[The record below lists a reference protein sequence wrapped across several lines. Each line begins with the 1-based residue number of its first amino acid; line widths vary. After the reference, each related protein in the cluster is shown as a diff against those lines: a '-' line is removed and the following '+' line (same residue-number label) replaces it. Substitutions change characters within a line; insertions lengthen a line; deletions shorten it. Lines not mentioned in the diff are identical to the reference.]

1 MGKSPMRSERWREI
15 EELCD
20 QALTRSEDQRG
31 AFLESACAGD
41 DDLRREVESLLAF
54 QKQAENFIET
64 PAMDQAAKALAES
77 GYESRTAATA
87 RIGRMVSHYRI
98 VERLGYGGM
107 GEVYRAVRADDQYHK
122 LVALKLVRSDFDTQF
137 IQERFKNER
146 QILAGLEH
154 PNIGRLIDGGTTE
167 DGLPYFVMELV
178 EGEPI
183 DRYCE
188 SHRLATLQRLALF
201 RSVCSAVHYAHQ
213 HLVVHRDIKPSNIL
227 VTAEGVPKLL
237 DFGIAKITDP
247 EHFPRAMEPTA
258 TAMRLMT
265 PEYASPEQIR
275 GEAITTASDV
285 YSLGVLLYYLLT
297 GHLPYRLST
306 GAPHEIARAI
316 CEVDPEKPSTA
327 ANRVEEVTGPV
338 GARSKITPDR
348 VSGTREGQPGK
359 LYRLLQGDL
368 DQIVLKAI
376 RKEKEQRYSSAEQFS
391 EDIGRYLDGKPVLA
405 RKATLRYRGAKFIK
419 RHKAGVTAA
428 ALAVITLMA
437 GMAAIVRESRLE
449 RAQRARAER
458 RFNDVRKLAGSL
470 LTDIHDSIANLP
482 GTAAARKT
490 IVSTSLNYLDS
501 LANESS
507 GDASLQRDLIG
518 AYERVA
524 DIQGRPGTEN
534 LGDTAGSLAS
544 YRKALQIG
552 QALVNANPKSAQ
564 DKAEIGLLYL
574 RIGHVLTSLGDY
586 HTALQYDH
594 KALDVY
600 GELTRSDP
608 SNLRFVNNLAQGYL
622 NLALHQDFAGD
633 FQSSIDNY
641 GKAAELYGK
650 VRDSSDA
657 YLAKRG
663 LYNLGVTNLWT
674 AIAWQDQGGYTK
686 AQEYDEKSL
695 EIRKTILAMKTTNV
709 RAQLDLADTYT
720 HLANTLWKKGD
731 PAGAMAEARQSQAI
745 AEKAAAADP
754 NDQRAKSD
762 MADAYYEIGEAF
774 RLQNNFAVALD
785 FGRRTIK
792 IDNDLIALDPVN
804 TDWKEQ
810 LGQANCLLGD
820 VYLARGLKVPAGQQ
834 PRSSDLKGAL
844 SSYQKAQEIYQ
855 TLRQAGALPY
865 SLISELERIPREIL
879 HCNALLGR
887 SKADSGTVKAE
898 HGTDS
903 NH

>member
-1 MGKSPMRSERWREI
+1 
-15 EELCD
+15 
-20 QALTRSEDQRG
+20 
-31 AFLESACAGD
+31 
-41 DDLRREVESLLAF
+41 
-54 QKQAENFIET
+54 
-64 PAMDQAAKALAES
+64 
-77 GYESRTAATA
+77 
-87 RIGRMVSHYRI
+87 MVSHYRL

-107 GEVYRAVRADDQYHK
+107 GEVYRAVRADDQYQK

-154 PNIGRLIDGGTTE
+154 PNIGRLIDGGTTD

-188 SHRLATLQRLALF
+188 SRRLSTVQRLELF
-201 RSVCSAVHYAHQ
+201 RSVCAAVHYAHQ

-227 VTAEGVPKLL
+227 VTADATPKLL

-247 EHFPRAMEPTA
+247 EHFPRPMEPTA

-306 GAPHEIARAI
+306 SAPHEMARAI

-327 ANRVEEVTGPV
+327 INRVEEVPGPE
-338 GARSKITPDR
+338 GALVKLTPER
-348 VSGTREGQPGK
+348 VSDTREGQPEK
-359 LYRLLQGDL
+359 LYRRLQGDL

-376 RKEKEQRYSSAEQFS
+376 RKEKDQRYSSAEQFS
-391 EDIGRYLDGKPVLA
+391 EDIGRYLDGQPVLA

-419 RHKAGVTAA
+419 RHKTAVTAA
-428 ALAVITLMA
+428 GLALITLIA
-437 GMAAIVRESRLE
+437 GMTAIVRESRLE

-458 RFNDVRKLAGSL
+458 RFNDVRKLANSL

-501 LANESS
+501 LVTESS

-552 QALVNANPKSAQ
+552 QALVNANPNSAQ

-574 RIGHVLTSLGDY
+574 RIGRVLTSMGDY
-586 HTALQYDH
+586 QTALQYDH

-600 GELTRSDP
+600 GELTRNDP
-608 SNLRFVNNLAQGYL
+608 GNLRFVNNLAQGYL
-622 NLALHQDFAGD
+622 NLALHQDFTGD
-633 FQSSIDNY
+633 FHSSIDSY
-641 GKAAELYGK
+641 GRAAELYGK

-657 YLAKRG
+657 ALAKRG
-663 LYNLGVTNLWT
+663 LYNVGVTDLWT
-674 AIAWQDQGGYTK
+674 AMAWQDQGDYAK
-686 AQEYDEKSL
+686 SQEYDEKAL

-720 HLANTLWKKGD
+720 HLGDTLWKKGD
-731 PAGAMAEARQSQAI
+731 LARGIAEAQQGQAI

-762 MADAYYEIGEAF
+762 VADAYYELGEAF
-774 RLQNNFAVALD
+774 RLQGDFAAALD
-785 FGRRTIK
+785 YGRRTIK
-792 IDNDLIALDPVN
+792 IDTDLSALDPVN
-804 TDWKEQ
+804 MDLNEG

-820 VYLARGLKVPAGQQ
+820 AYLARGLKVAAGQH
-834 PRSSDLKGAL
+834 PRASDLKQAL
-844 SSYQKAQEIYQ
+844 SSYQKAREIYQ
-855 TLRQAGALPY
+855 ALRQAGALPY

-879 HCNALLGR
+879 KCNALLGR
-887 SKADSGTVKAE
+887 TKVDTRTEKAGRV
-898 HGTDS
+898 GR
-903 NH
+903 

>member
-1 MGKSPMRSERWREI
+1 MPSDRWKEI
-15 EELCD
+15 EQLCN
-20 QALTRSEDQRG
+20 QALTLTEDQRG
-31 AFLESACAGD
+31 AFLQSACVGD
-41 DDLRREVESLLAF
+41 DELRREVESLLAF
-54 QKQAENFIET
+54 QKRAENFIET
-64 PAMDQAAKALAES
+64 PAFDQAAKAIAES
-77 GYESRTAATA
+77 GYESHTATP

-107 GEVYRAVRADDQYHK
+107 GEVYRAVRADDQYQK

-137 IQERFKNER
+137 IQERFRNER

-188 SHRLATLQRLALF
+188 SHRLSTIQRLALF

-258 TAMRLMT
+258 TAMRMMT

-316 CEVDPEKPSTA
+316 CEVDPEKPSA
-327 ANRVEEVTGPV
+327 AMKRVEEVPGPEGTRV
-338 GARSKITPDR
+338 KLTPER
-348 VSGTREGQPGK
+348 VSETREGQLEK
-359 LYRLLQGDL
+359 LYRRLQGDL

-391 EDIGRYLDGKPVLA
+391 EDVGRYLDGQPVLA

-428 ALAVITLMA
+428 ALAVIILIA
-437 GMAAIVRESRLE
+437 GMAAIVRASRLE

-458 RFNDVRKLAGSL
+458 RFNDVRKLANSL

-501 LANESS
+501 LATESG

-552 QALVNANPKSAQ
+552 QALVNANPNSAQ
-564 DKAEIGLLYL
+564 DRAEVGLLYL
-574 RIGHVLTSLGDY
+574 RIGRVLTSMGDY
-586 HTALQYDH
+586 QTALQYDH

-600 GELTRSDP
+600 GELTRNDP
-608 SNLRFVNNLAQGYL
+608 GNLRWVNNLAQGYL
-622 NLALHQDFAGD
+622 NLALHQDFTGD
-633 FQSSIDNY
+633 FHSSIDNY

-657 YLAKRG
+657 ALAKRG
-663 LYNLGVTNLWT
+663 LYNVGVTDLWT
-674 AIAWQDQGGYTK
+674 AMAWSDQGDYTK
-686 AQEYDEKSL
+686 AQEYDEKAL
-695 EIRKTILAMKTTNV
+695 EIRKALLAMKTTNV

-720 HLANTLWKKGD
+720 HLGNTLWKKGD
-731 PAGAMAEARQSQAI
+731 LARAIGEARQAQAI

-774 RLQNNFAVALD
+774 RLQGNFAAALD
-785 FGRRTIK
+785 YGQRTIK
-792 IDNDLIALDPVN
+792 IDADSSALDPVN
-804 TDWKEQ
+804 MDLKVG

-820 VYLARGLKVPAGQQ
+820 VYFARGLKVHEGQH
-834 PRSSDLKGAL
+834 PRSSDLREAL
-844 SSYQKAQEIYQ
+844 SSYQKALDIYN
-855 TLRQAGALPY
+855 TLRQGGALPY
-865 SLISELERIPREIL
+865 SLNSELERIPREIL
-879 HCNALLGR
+879 HCNALLGL
-887 SKADSGTVKAE
+887 SNLDSPTVKAG
-898 HGTDS
+898 HATDS
-903 NH
+903 AH